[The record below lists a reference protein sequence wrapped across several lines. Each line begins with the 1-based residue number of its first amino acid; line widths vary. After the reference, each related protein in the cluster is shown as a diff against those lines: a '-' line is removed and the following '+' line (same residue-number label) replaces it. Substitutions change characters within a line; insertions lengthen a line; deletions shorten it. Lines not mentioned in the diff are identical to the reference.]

1 MKNIL
6 HNDYILLFSRVILAV
21 VFLLASAGKISEPE
35 SFAVAISNY
44 KILPLFAVNF
54 LAIVLPWIELIFGIF
69 LLFGICVKECS
80 VVFSL
85 LLLVFIILIFI
96 SIFRGLDINCGCFG
110 TIEGQHVGIVKVLEN
125 FLLLSL
131 GVHLML
137 FHNSEKT
144 YLSIL
149 N

>member
-6 HNDYILLFSRVILAV
+6 QNNYLLLFSRLILAI
-21 VFLLASAGKISEPE
+21 VFILASAGKISEPE

-44 KILPLFAVNF
+44 KIFPIFAINIF
-54 LAIVLPWIELIFGIF
+54 AIVLPWIEFVFGIF
-69 LLFGICVKECS
+69 LLFGISVKECS

-85 LLLVFIILIFI
+85 LLLVFILIILI

-110 TIEGQHVGIVKVLEN
+110 TIEGQHIGVVKVLEN

-131 GVHLML
+131 AVHLML
-137 FHNSEKT
+137 FHNNEKT
-144 YLSIL
+144 HLSFL
-149 N
+149 K